1 MEQLAVILLAI
12 FIASLLN
19 ILFKKAD
26 LPTAIG
32 YIFTGLVVGELFGL
46 TSESSKVLEHIAE
59 IGIIFLMFT
68 IGLEFSFQELR
79 AMKREVFLYGSL
91 QVLSGS
97 ILFALFGHLLFGLET
112 KSAIIV
118 GSALAL
124 SSTAIVL
131 KILNENGDIHASY
144 GRKALGILLF
154 QDIAVIPILLM
165 IEIFTKEISISALL
179 LQTLGNMLLFFLLLY
194 FLGKFLIDRY
204 LHYAIVTKNQEIFL
218 LAIFFIVLASAE
230 VAHFFGFSYS
240 LGAFFAGMLL
250 AESHYKYQIEA
261 DLAPFRD
268 LLLGVFFFAVGNKID
283 LSLVTQHI
291 GMILFITIS
300 VMLLKAASIYLILS
314 LFEQRR
320 TAFKTALALAQI
332 GEFALAIFVLAQNN
346 GFLDQEEVNILAA
359 SVILSMI
366 LTPFILK
373 NLRRL
378 ADWIF
383 KEPTPELAIDSAG
396 FANHIVVCGYG
407 PLGKVVAHSLKE
419 RGFQYIILEHDLTL
433 YEEAQKANEPV
444 FFANA
449 AQRSVLEQ
457 LGVKKSCAVVITFHN
472 LEKIRLVAQAVLDL
486 APHAYLVARV
496 RDSKEQEALR
506 ETPIDELIVTTEVL
520 SAAMV
525 EKLFYCR
532 FDRPYQREE
541 SLKERKEE
549 IERLKKPEGDS

>member
-1 MEQLAVILLAI
+1 MEQVVVVLLAI
-12 FIASLLN
+12 LIASVLN

-32 YIFTGLVVGELFGL
+32 YIITGLIVGELFGI
-46 TSESSKVLEHIAE
+46 TSESSEVLEHIAE

-68 IGLEFSFQELR
+68 IGLEFSFQELK
-79 AMKREVFLYGSL
+79 AMRREVFLYGSL
-91 QVLSGS
+91 QVVSS
-97 ILFALFGHLLFGLET
+97 AFIFALLASLIFHLEL
-112 KSAIIV
+112 KSAIII

-165 IEIFTKEISISALL
+165 IEIFTKDVSISALL
-179 LQTLGNMLLFFLLLY
+179 LQTFINMVLFFVLLY

-204 LHYAIVTKNQEIFL
+204 LHYAVVTQNQEIFL

-230 VAHFFGFSYS
+230 VASLFGFSYS

-283 LSLVTQHI
+283 LSLVINHVPLIVGLTLGI
-291 GMILFITIS
+291 MTI
-300 VMLLKAASIYLILS
+300 KAVVIYGALS
-314 LFEQRR
+314 PFEQKR
-320 TAFKTALALAQI
+320 TAFKTALALSQI

-346 GFLDQEEVNILAA
+346 GFLDQKEVNILAS

-373 NLRRL
+373 RLRFF
-378 ADWIF
+378 ADRIF

-396 FANHIVVCGYG
+396 FSNHVIVCGYG

-419 RGFQYIILEHDLTL
+419 RSFQYLIIEHDLTL
-433 YEEAQKANEPV
+433 YEEALKANEPV
-444 FFANA
+444 FFGNA

-496 RDSKEQEALR
+496 RDEKEQQALKEAH
-506 ETPIDELIVTTEVL
+506 IHDVVVTTEVL
-520 SAAMV
+520 SAAMI

-532 FDRPYQREE
+532 FGEPTY
-541 SLKERKEE
+541 
-549 IERLKKPEGDS
+549 